1 MSQTMRAMPSYLVD
15 VGRSLLAS
23 SRETVAQQNMLQLI
37 ELRWIAV
44 IGQVLTIAFVTV
56 IFRIELPL
64 LSMTLVVCGLVLL
77 NLFSLYRP
85 RKSGDVRSEEHTS
98 ELQSLMRIS
107 YAVFCLK
114 KKTKQ
119 SRHQVKDAT
128 QIYCTD
134 QANRQT

>member
-85 RKSGDVRSEEHTS
+85 RKSGDVSNGDLMLGLPLDVAALTL
-98 ELQSLMRIS
+98 LQIGRASCRERVCQ
-107 YAVFCLK
+107 YV
-114 KKTKQ
+114 
-119 SRHQVKDAT
+119 
-128 QIYCTD
+128 
-134 QANRQT
+134 